1 MLTPCLLL
9 AYPTPAPPLIGA
21 GNGLAPLLTIDDNVN
36 DNETLRYENENVNP
50 NPNLNLNP
58 NENATLRYEDENV
71 NLNLNVSWGGIAFF
85 CS

>member
-1 MLTPCLLL
+1 MSAACLLL
-9 AYPTPAPPLIGA
+9 VYPTPAPPLIGA

-36 DNETLRYENENVNP
+36 DNATLRYENDNVILNLNPNENETLRYDNENVNP
-50 NPNLNLNP
+50 NP
-58 NENATLRYEDENV
+58 

>member
-36 DNETLRYENENVNP
+36 DNETLRYEDENV
-50 NPNLNLNP
+50 NLNLNP
-58 NENATLRYEDENV
+58 NENETLRYEDENL
-71 NLNLNVSWGGIAFF
+71 NLNVNVSWGGIAFL